1 MDATLHRYATASQMN
16 YLSVEDSFSTLETE
30 PQTSQLVSSL
40 SRCLIAPPTYSQA
53 WMTLRRT
60 MSYQQSAL
68 HKFLFFICTFCFFI
82 AHATSH
88 FGPGFE
94 SVSSTIIFSQMLFTL
109 HHNAWNFTLLP
120 PCVNKPFSPR
130 FSPISLGLTTLPFTL
145 QIRFV
150 VLMSLHYAVRPLHAF
165 FRSPYRW
172 ESFYLLAFETI
183 CFWC

>member
-1 MDATLHRYATASQMN
+1 MLQSLWIIYTLFAEKFKAKINTNIFRFKKFIFFVVYLLQKLCLFLIFKLLKKGAHLNFAMDATLHRYATASQMN

-109 HHNAWNFTLLP
+109 HHNA
-120 PCVNKPFSPR
+120 
-130 FSPISLGLTTLPFTL
+130 
-145 QIRFV
+145 
-150 VLMSLHYAVRPLHAF
+150 
-165 FRSPYRW
+165 
-172 ESFYLLAFETI
+172 
-183 CFWC
+183 